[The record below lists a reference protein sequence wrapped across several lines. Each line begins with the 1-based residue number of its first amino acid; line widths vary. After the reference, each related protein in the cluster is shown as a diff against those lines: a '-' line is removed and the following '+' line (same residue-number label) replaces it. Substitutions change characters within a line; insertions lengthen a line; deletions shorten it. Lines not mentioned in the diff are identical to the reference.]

1 MFEYDPNIKAYCG
14 GYTSYDDSDVIE
26 AEVTNAE
33 TIEQEEGVEVFIAD
47 MPALVLTVDNTN
59 SFKEN

>member
-1 MFEYDPNIKAYCG
+1 MFEYDPNIQTYCC
-14 GYTSYDDSDVIE
+14 GYTPYDDSDVIE
-26 AEVTNAE
+26 AEVATAE
-33 TIEQEEGVEVFIAD
+33 TIEQEGVEVFIAD